1 MITDEQR
8 VTLLWAAR
16 EVEEAIKTG
25 DTKRAK
31 ELIAAQHAIIE
42 EAWQRTVQAGGNAA

>member
-1 MITDEQR
+1 MITEEQR
-8 VTLLWAAR
+8 ATLLWAAR
-16 EVEEAIKTG
+16 EVEEAIKSG

-42 EAWQRTVQAGGNAA
+42 EAWQRTAQAGGNAA